1 MHFQR
6 RAREWVSTK
15 LECNSSRRISL
26 FETNIRVV
34 GGLLGAFEL
43 SADQMFLDKAV
54 ECVNLMLPVF
64 ETSSTGKHDMLLL
77 HDPTKA
83 VAASSSQMHCPEYL
97 SLDQGVMPHSFMLSL

>member
-1 MHFQR
+1 MHYR
-6 RAREWVSTK
+6 CRAKEWVSTK

-54 ECVNLMLPVF
+54 ECVNLMLPIF
-64 ETSSTGKHDMLLL
+64 ETSSTGRHNL
-77 HDPTKA
+77 HYACRTTA
-83 VAASSSQMHCPEYL
+83 FAAGRCQMPCLMEHTSNYAN
-97 SLDQGVMPHSFMLSL
+97 DGIMGT